1 MQNTTTATPSLTATR
16 LSVAIFFFINGFTF
30 ANWVARIP
38 EVQQRYGFDNA
49 TLGTVLLCAA
59 VGALLAMP
67 FTGVLTVRFGSRV
80 LTIAAALFFCAAV
93 PFISLLN
100 TFWPLAFLV
109 FIIGAVSGALDVA
122 MNAQAVLLEKR
133 IQKPIMSSFHA
144 VFSVGTAIGAGSG
157 ALFTR
162 WQVPL
167 GVHFWIVAAL
177 GIVAILLAMPKLLP
191 DDPHQNT
198 ADAPAFQLPTKAI
211 LPLGL
216 IAFCGM
222 MGEGSMADWSALY
235 VNKTVG
241 QSESIAAL
249 AFGAFATAM
258 TIGRLLGDHFTQKWG
273 EWRMLVGSSL
283 VAFLGLLLLIAV
295 PQIAAVMVGFFLT
308 GVGLAVVVPIVYSAA
323 GNTPGVSPSVGIA
336 MATTIGYAGFFV
348 GPPSIGYLADAF
360 SLRWAFLFP
369 LGLFVLMFILAYSR
383 KK

>member
-1 MQNTTTATPSLTATR
+1 LTITR
-16 LSVAIFFFINGFTF
+16 LAVAVFFFINGFTY

-49 TLGTVLLCAA
+49 TLGAALLCAA

-80 LTIAAALFFCAAV
+80 LTMAAGLIFCVAV
-93 PFISLLN
+93 PFISFLT
-100 TFWPLAFLV
+100 TFWPLAFL
-109 FIIGAVSGALDVA
+109 FFLIGAISGALDVA

-133 IQKPIMSSFHA
+133 WQKPIMSSFHA

-157 ALFTR
+157 ALFAR
-162 WQVPL
+162 GQVGL
-167 GVHFWIVAAL
+167 SVHFWVVAAL
-177 GIVAILLAMPKLLP
+177 GIFAVLWAMAKLPL
-191 DDPHQNT
+191 DDPRQDT
-198 ADAPAFQLPTKAI
+198 ANAPTFQLPTKAI

-235 VNKTVG
+235 MNKTVG
-241 QSESIAAL
+241 QTQSISAL

-258 TIGRLLGDHFTQKWG
+258 TIGRLLGDYFTEKWG
-273 EWRMLVGSSL
+273 EWRMLLGSS
-283 VAFLGLLLLIAV
+283 VVSFMGLLLLIAV
-295 PQIAAVMVGFFLT
+295 PQIGAVMVGFFLT

-323 GNTPGVSPSVGIA
+323 GNTAGVSPSVGIA

-348 GPPSIGYLADAF
+348 GPPSIGYLADVF
-360 SLRWAFLFP
+360 SLRWALFFP
-369 LGLFVLMFILAYSR
+369 LSLFVLMFILAYCR